1 MINVM
6 NKEKVVE
13 FLTELTKLTDKYG
26 IEIGGCGCCG
36 SPWIINV
43 NNNRGSFDN
52 LEYDTN
58 KSVYSVF
65 SSDGYIYG
73 MKE

>member
-1 MINVM
+1 M

-26 IEIGGCGCCG
+26 IEIGGCYG

-43 NNNRGSFDN
+43 NDRSESFDN
-52 LEYDTN
+52 LDYDID
-58 KSVYSVF
+58 KDVYCVF
-65 SSDGYIYG
+65 SSEGYIYG
-73 MKE
+73 IKE